1 MAPASRYHRCR
12 LQLCFNKMRN
22 RYLLV
27 SILALLCSVA
37 FAAST
42 IAAEGPNV
50 ISYRSRFAVRDAAR
64 ALGFSPGQQDAWSK
78 QIDRWG
84 PMKSTLDN
92 TDEVPPAVIGL
103 AKRLE

>member
-42 IAAEGPNV
+42 IAAEGPVEEHAGAPLRPAPVYKVGKLANPTAMLV
-50 ISYRSRFAVRDAAR
+50 TWVVAAGNLVGAKLER
-64 ALGFSPGQQDAWSK
+64 RKIKPIPS
-78 QIDRWG
+78 
-84 PMKSTLDN
+84 
-92 TDEVPPAVIGL
+92 GL
-103 AKRLE
+103 QNFWEL